1 MNKKSKQ
8 IVTNNGHQKI
18 VCINPNLVMQRHDL
32 FTTGITYMPF
42 GLAYFT
48 GTLKSAGYNC
58 QVVDAFGEKP
68 NQFWEENN
76 LIFRGITPKEIID
89 KINVKSPELPFAFF
103 VYASNVAYHSSIINI
118 IRELRHSF
126 LEIKIVVL
134 EHSQAVTAY
143 ALEKVQDEL
152 YDAGT
157 IPPFYGFYYNDF
169 PNNPAIAYEIWR
181 DGEFIEVIYEADFS
195 NYFYLGDSFHP
206 NYRTFE
212 YSDRNL

>member
-58 QVVDAFGEKP
+58 QVVDAFGENP

-152 YDAGT
+152 YDAGAT
-157 IPPFYGFYYNDF
+157 YVVMGESEERSIDLLRHIKKQSNDNEERHRIVEIHFRVF
-169 PNNPAIAYEIWR
+169 PSLLHHTWKIM
-181 DGEFIEVIYEADFS
+181 
-195 NYFYLGDSFHP
+195 NYVL
-206 NYRTFE
+206 
-212 YSDRNL
+212 